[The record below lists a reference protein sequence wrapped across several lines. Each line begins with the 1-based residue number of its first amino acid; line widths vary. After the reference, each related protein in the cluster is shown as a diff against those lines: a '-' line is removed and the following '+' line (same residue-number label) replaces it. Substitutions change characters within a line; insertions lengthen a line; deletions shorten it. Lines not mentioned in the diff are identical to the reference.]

1 MGADANALSR
11 VQQAAQEGQSAPD
24 IPRMEWFVAL
34 LGLTLVVLTVGWII
48 WRGLTR
54 ESAPPQVALQV
65 QSVVEIGNGYLV
77 HLQAIN
83 QGGKTAADVKVA
95 GTLSNARGQIET
107 AEMTFKFL
115 PPGSPK
121 QGGLFFAHDPR
132 TLKLELNAQGYE
144 AP

>member
-1 MGADANALSR
+1 
-11 VQQAAQEGQSAPD
+11 
-24 IPRMEWFVAL
+24 MEWIVAL
-34 LGLTLVVLTVGWII
+34 VGLTLVVFTVSWII

-54 ESAPPQVALQV
+54 ESAPPQVSFQV
-65 QSVVEIGNGYLV
+65 QSVEKIGNGYLV
-77 HLQAIN
+77 NVQAVN

-121 QGGLFFAHDPR
+121 QGGLFFAQDPR
-132 TLKLELNAQGYE
+132 ALKLELSAKGYE